1 MESVWLHGEPALLSL
16 DADER
21 YSRNIMISSVEEER
35 VFFVSVFIRLSDKDG
50 KVYISGKNIYIS
62 KAAKDAII
70 AIFISEERKKVID
83 DNAVGWVL

>member
-1 MESVWLHGEPALLSL
+1 MS
-16 DADER
+16 
-21 YSRNIMISSVEEER
+21 
-35 VFFVSVFIRLSDKDG
+35 LSDEDG

-83 DNAVGWVL
+83 DNADGWVL

>member
-1 MESVWLHGEPALLSL
+1 MS
-16 DADER
+16 
-21 YSRNIMISSVEEER
+21 
-35 VFFVSVFIRLSDKDG
+35 LSDEDG

-83 DNAVGWVL
+83 DDADGWVQGLVYRSCWGVHKQFEFWVIYILPISYIS